1 MTEIALVDC
10 NNFFVSCEQLMNPDL
25 LGKPVCVLSNN
36 DGCIIARSNE
46 AKKLGITMGMP
57 LFMAKKQFRH
67 TPVIYLSGRH
77 HLYRD
82 ISKRIMKKL
91 SSFTP
96 SVEIYSIDE
105 AFLDL
110 SGLKKLY
117 RMSYKEIILKIKNE
131 IREEIGIPVSIGL
144 APTKTLAKLACEKAK
159 KLPYTNGIYRIRFRN
174 IEEEMQNTPIEEIWG
189 VGKNTSALFHKYG
202 IYKASE
208 IVKQNDFWLDKI
220 WGKRGI
226 ELKQELEGISV
237 YPVIDKPALPKSIQR
252 TSSFPQFSTD
262 KNYIKAQLHIHL
274 HDACRKICILASLAF
289 GSHVYPDTVHT
300 EGITGLTLQDVEYAS
315 NWGGVIK
322 LIGRAKKQPDGKVI
336 ATVYPAFLA
345 AHSQLAGIDD
355 VFNGILIRGN
365 ATGDVVF
372 YGRGA
377 GKMPTASAV
386 VADMIDISKAN
397 CTSKSLSW
405 SDSDGHNVADYKT
418 DPLQFYIRA
427 SLLDHAQTTV
437 SDVMGGVTFLSRPEQ
452 PEDEIAFVTG
462 QMTEKEL
469 ESKLEVLG
477 NLIKVQSMIR
487 VLDY

>member
-1 MTEIALVDC
+1 MVKVAVLGHGTVGSGVVELFTQNAKSIASRAGQEIEVKRILDIREFPELPYAEKFTKNFDDILNDPEITIVAEVMGGLSPAFEFTKSLLEHGKSVVTSNKELVATKGAELLQVAKAHNVNYFFEASVGGGIPIIRPMHQCLAANEITEVAGILNGTTNYILTKMIHEAVPFDQAL
-10 NNFFVSCEQLMNPDL
+10 SQ
-25 LGKPVCVLSNN
+25 
-36 DGCIIARSNE
+36 AQ
-46 AKKLGITMGMP
+46 KLGYAERNP
-57 LFMAKKQFRH
+57 AA
-67 TPVIYLSGRH
+67 
-77 HLYRD
+77 D
-82 ISKRIMKKL
+82 
-91 SSFTP
+91 
-96 SVEIYSIDE
+96 VE
-105 AFLDL
+105 
-110 SGLKKLY
+110 G
-117 RMSYKEIILKIKNE
+117 
-131 IREEIGIPVSIGL
+131 
-144 APTKTLAKLACEKAK
+144 
-159 KLPYTNGIYRIRFRN
+159 
-174 IEEEMQNTPIEEIWG
+174 
-189 VGKNTSALFHKYG
+189 
-202 IYKASE
+202 
-208 IVKQNDFWLDKI
+208 
-220 WGKRGI
+220 
-226 ELKQELEGISV
+226 
-237 YPVIDKPALPKSIQR
+237 
-252 TSSFPQFSTD
+252 
-262 KNYIKAQLHIHL
+262 

-322 LIGRAKKQPDGKVI
+322 LIGRAKKQSDGKVI